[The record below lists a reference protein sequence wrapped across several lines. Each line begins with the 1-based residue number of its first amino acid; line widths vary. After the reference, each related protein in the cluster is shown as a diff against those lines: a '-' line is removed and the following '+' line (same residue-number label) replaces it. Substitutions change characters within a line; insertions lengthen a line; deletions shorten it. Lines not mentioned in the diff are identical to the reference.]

1 MKRDAS
7 WRFTVALLILGASGA
22 ALSAEDLRFTV
33 SGFRVEGDNPL
44 SAART
49 EAALAP
55 YRGEHRDLT
64 GLEAAA
70 AALEVALHDA
80 GWGFYRVVLPPQEI
94 THEVTLKVLKSSA
107 GSVTV
112 EGQRHYS
119 EANVRRS
126 LPELKEASSPNLRRL
141 ARDIALSNESQG
153 RQVEVTVK
161 QGAQPDTVDATVKVQ
176 DRLPWIFLGGLD
188 NTGTKEPARS
198 RLTLGLQYANLF
210 DLDHSIT
217 ATYVT
222 SPEATQSVKQYGG
235 FYSAPLY
242 AWGGSAS
249 AYWFKS
255 TTDSGVVGGVFT
267 VSGAGTF
274 MGAGYTQRLLPF
286 GPVQAALSL
295 NLDDKLFDDQTA
307 FNGVPIGTKV
317 RSRPLSLGASA
328 KAEGQD
334 WSASGGLT
342 WLDNLSG
349 GSNNDELSYAVARLG
364 ARPNWDAWRVNLVA
378 TVALPGNLA
387 LTGRGSAQIA
397 DQPLIPGEQFG
408 LGGFDSLRA
417 LEMRE
422 VLGDRG
428 WQYTLE
434 LRSPPLP
441 GINAAVVGFWDAG
454 YVSRKEA
461 PAGTNGSE
469 MAQDFGVGLRWQVL
483 PSVSL
488 SWDWA
493 QVTDGTQFVPS
504 GTARMYLLLRAN
516 Y

>member
-1 MKRDAS
+1 M
-7 WRFTVALLILGASGA
+7 LGASGA

-33 SGFRVEGDNPL
+33 SGFRVEGENPL

-55 YRGEHRDLT
+55 YRGEHRDIK

-70 AALEVALHDA
+70 AALEAALHDA
-80 GWGFYRVVLPPQEI
+80 GWGFYRVVLPPQEVGQ
-94 THEVTLKVLKSSA
+94 EVTLKVLKSSI

-119 EANVRRS
+119 EDNVRRS
-126 LPELKEASSPNLRRL
+126 LSELKPGTSPNLRRL
-141 ARDIALSNESQG
+141 ARDIGLSNESQA
-153 RQVEVTVK
+153 RQVDVTVK
-161 QGAQPDTVDATVKVQ
+161 QGAQPDTVDATVKVE
-176 DRLPWIFLGGLD
+176 DRLPWVFLGGLD

-198 RLTLGLQYANLF
+198 RLTLGIQHANLF
-210 DLDHSIT
+210 DLDHSLT

-222 SPEATQSVKQYGG
+222 SPEATQAVKQYGG
-235 FYSAPLY
+235 FYTAPIY

-267 VSGAGTF
+267 VSGAGEF
-274 MGAGYTQRLLPF
+274 MGAGYSQRLRPF
-286 GPVQAALSL
+286 GPVQATLSL

-317 RSRPLSLGASA
+317 RSRPVSLGASA
-328 KAEGQD
+328 RAEGRD

-342 WLDNLSG
+342 YLDNLAG
-349 GSNNDELSYAVARLG
+349 GSHNDDLSYAVARLG
-364 ARPNWDAWRVNLVA
+364 ARPDWEAWRFNLA
-378 TVALPGNLA
+378 GTVALPWNLA
-387 LTGRGSAQIA
+387 LTARGSGQLA
-397 DQPLIPGEQFG
+397 DEPLIPGEQFG
-408 LGGFDSLRA
+408 LGGYDSLRA

-428 WQYTLE
+428 WQFTLE

-441 GINAAVVGFWDAG
+441 GLNAAVVGFWDAG
-454 YVSRKEA
+454 YISRKDA
-461 PAGTNGSE
+461 PLGTNGSE
-469 MAQDFGVGLRWQVL
+469 KAQDFGVGIRWQVL

-493 QVTDGTQFVPS
+493 QLTDGTQFAPS